1 MSRYPYLPLVAA
13 LALAAATPAPAQ
25 TAAPA
30 AAPPPASTAA
40 PYVVKGFRSA
50 QFGMTEAQVVSAAAK
65 DFGVDP
71 KSATRQVNAAQGT
84 TVVTFT
90 VARIEPVPVPAQVSY
105 IFGASGHTL
114 VHVNVVW
121 ATVAGQED
129 AQRPALIA
137 SALKLRGYF
146 RGYGWPPKHMAS
158 DVPAGPNGVITFLGQ
173 DASGGAVEVMLQG
186 VSYSREVGGKTVA
199 SPAPTGPA
207 VLRVAYSQ
215 NAAKPDVA
223 KVAPGS
229 F

>member
-1 MSRYPYLPLVAA
+1 MSRYPYLPLAAA
-13 LALAAATPAPAQ
+13 LFLAAVSSAPAQ
-25 TAAPA
+25 TAPPAATAAPA
-30 AAPPPASTAA
+30 PSAA

-50 QFGMTEAQVVSAAAK
+50 QFGMTEAQVLSAAAK

-71 KSATRQVNAAQGT
+71 KAATRQVNAAQGT

-121 ATVAGQED
+121 STVAGQED
-129 AQRPALIA
+129 AQRPVLIA
-137 SALKLRGYF
+137 SALKLRTYF
-146 RGYGWPPKHMAS
+146 RGYGWPPKQMAS
-158 DVPAGPNGVITFLGQ
+158 DVPAGPNGVITFVGR

-186 VSYSREVGGKTVA
+186 VSYSRDVGGKTVA
-199 SPAPTGPA
+199 SPVPTGPA

-223 KVAPGS
+223 RVAPGS